1 MRVCVRMD
9 ARHPVWPMAVHV
21 GAQRRARRGEGPA
34 ALVLAPTRELAEQIF
49 REARKSLS
57 AVGCAGP
64 RAVCMCVRVGR
75 GQRKRAKHDLP
86 YGNNAFF
93 PVCLPARVCSRVR
106 VRRRAVAV
114 LGGAGKWEMTCAL
127 KEGCETV
134 VATPGRLM
142 ELVKSKAT
150 SLSRV
155 TFLVRWRSIGTV
167 PLLSCFTPFA
177 SSSR

>member
-1 MRVCVRMD
+1 
-9 ARHPVWPMAVHV
+9 MAH
-21 GAQRRARRGEGPA
+21 GGARRGAAAGSAWGGPSGA
-34 ALVLAPTRELAEQIF
+34 GAGADAGAGRADLPRGPQVSLRRWVRRT
-49 REARKSLS
+49 ARR
-57 AVGCAGP
+57 VYVCA
-64 RAVCMCVRVGR
+64 CVGR